1 MKGGIMLKTLD
12 YHEQPIESFPEIVIT
27 TEDLIEAYG
36 RQGEIRRFCHE
47 CVEWKTCKGTKWS
60 TCPHRKYYI
69 KEEVKGKYQPKVIR
83 RAANW
88 TAQEDKML
96 IDLYN
101 KGTDTQYIADQLG
114 KNKRTI
120 TQRAAFLRQNGVEVV
135 FKKHRIDWTDKL
147 PQAIKLRKGGMSY
160 KDICKTIGVGLG
172 GLQHQLNKL
181 RRKGLIKNVD
191 GRRR

>member
-1 MKGGIMLKTLD
+1 
-12 YHEQPIESFPEIVIT
+12 
-27 TEDLIEAYG
+27 
-36 RQGEIRRFCHE
+36 
-47 CVEWKTCKGTKWS
+47 
-60 TCPHRKYYI
+60 
-69 KEEVKGKYQPKVIR
+69 
-83 RAANW
+83 
-88 TAQEDKML
+88 ML